1 MHFREDKVKNM
12 WYPEDPCLDNWNLF
26 ITLVL
31 IFTSMVAP
39 ARVAFI
45 LVDSFTWVVIN

>member
-1 MHFREDKVKNM
+1 MHFREDKVKYM